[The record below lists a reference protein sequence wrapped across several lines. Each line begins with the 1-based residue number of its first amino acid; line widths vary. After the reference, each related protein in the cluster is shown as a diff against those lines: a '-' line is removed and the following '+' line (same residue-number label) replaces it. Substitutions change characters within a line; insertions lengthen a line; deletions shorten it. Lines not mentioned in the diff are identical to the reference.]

1 MQIVSFHDCYRS
13 NMLSVYLIANYIYFV
28 FLFRDRNEESV
39 QVVSMEGQE
48 TVVHHPSTKQIY
60 SFNFDFSFWSFDKC
74 PNYASQEKTY
84 QSLAMP
90 LLETA
95 FEGYNACLFAYGQTG
110 SGKSYT

>member
-1 MQIVSFHDCYRS
+1 M
-13 NMLSVYLIANYIYFV
+13 
-28 FLFRDRNEESV
+28 FLPRDKNEESI

-60 SFNFDFSFWSFDKC
+60 NFTFDFSFWSFDKRL
-74 PNYASQEKTY
+74 NYASQEKIY

>member
-1 MQIVSFHDCYRS
+1 
-13 NMLSVYLIANYIYFV
+13 MLSIYFIANYIYFV
-28 FLFRDRNEESV
+28 FLPRDKNEESI

-60 SFNFDFSFWSFDKC
+60 NFTFDFSFWSFDKRL
-74 PNYASQEKTY
+74 NYASQEKIY